1 MSITWQMSRFFA
13 STLFALLLVFD
24 NVSYSQN
31 REKQIDSILDSNTQT
46 VALNQVSKTYNA
58 SKIMGYDKGMVEAL
72 ILFAKSSYAAGKYGN
87 SFKYITQA
95 ENASAK
101 ITDPVILCNIK
112 TFKGLCY
119 GRLGFY
125 KEADQTLNSA
135 IPLAKTIAN
144 KDDMHY
150 YLLSLYTDLAI
161 NCGYLGNSNAKA
173 LWNKKAFAESTQLQ
187 TSSKYAWCAGLAL
200 SNRGELFTQRK
211 QYDSAKYYL
220 DKGRLLIKK
229 VSDLYKHKK
238 NYAQFVNYFELGNLY
253 YQVGKLDRAAI
264 YYKESANAASLIHE
278 AVGLKKAYDG
288 LAKTYTSL
296 NDLKQALRYSQ
307 ISVKLADSL
316 ALADKASI
324 KDPLNYIVT
333 NKDRQI
339 INERRKYEWIGLIVF
354 IGSILIILVITYY
367 RYRYKQ
373 EIKLTNIKLDALV
386 KEAKLNGDKPSPAK
400 VEELK
405 NIVQLA
411 VTNNPS
417 LLIKFNEFDTKFTSR
432 LLAINP
438 NLIATEIEFCVMLRL
453 NFETKE
459 IARYTK
465 TSVRSVEGKKYRI
478 RKKLNIN
485 SEKDINVW
493 MTHL

>member
-1 MSITWQMSRFFA
+1 MNRFFA
-13 STLFALLLVFD
+13 PTLFALLLVF
-24 NVSYSQN
+24 NNISYSQN
-31 REKQIDSILDSNTQT
+31 KEKQIDSILDFNVQT
-46 VALNQVSKTYNA
+46 VALNRVSKAYNA
-58 SKIMGYDKGMVEAL
+58 SKIMGYDKGIVEAL
-72 ILFAKSSYAAGKYGN
+72 ILFAKSNYATGMYGN
-87 SFKYITQA
+87 AFKYITQA

-101 ITDPVILCNIK
+101 ITDPVMLCNIK

-119 GRLGFY
+119 SRLGFY
-125 KEADQTLNSA
+125 KEADQTFNSE
-135 IPLAKTIAN
+135 IPVAQSIAN
-144 KDDMHY
+144 KDDMHF

-161 NCGYLGNSNAKA
+161 NCDHLGNSNAKA
-173 LWNKKAFAESTQLQ
+173 LWNERSFAESRQLE
-187 TSSKYAWCAGLAL
+187 TSSKYAWCAGMAF
-200 SNRGELFTQRK
+200 SNRGEQFTQRK

-220 DKGRLLIKK
+220 DKGELLIKK
-229 VSDLYKHKK
+229 VSDLYRFKK
-238 NYAQFVNYFELGNLY
+238 SYAQYANYFELGNLY
-253 YQVGKLDRAAI
+253 YQEGKLDSAAI
-264 YYKESANAASLIHE
+264 YYKESANAATLIHNI
-278 AVGLKKAYDG
+278 AGSKLAYDG

-296 NDLKQALRYSQ
+296 NKLKQALKYSQ
-307 ISVKLADSL
+307 ISIKLADSL

-339 INERRKYEWIGLIVF
+339 INERRKYEWIGLIAF
-354 IGSILIILVITYY
+354 ILSILIVLVITYY
-367 RYRYKQ
+367 RYKYKR
-373 EIKLTNIKLDALV
+373 EIKLTNIKLAALV
-386 KEAKLNGDKPSPAK
+386 KEAELNGGKPSPTK
-400 VEELK
+400 IEELK

-411 VTNNPS
+411 VNNNPS
-417 LLIKFNEFDTKFTSR
+417 LLIKFNEFDAKFTTS